1 MQMKTQQRVRTG
13 KLEQRVEQS
22 FGYLSLGKLAILAIT
37 RLSYSLSQIKS
48 GSHKSLHYHHRRL
61 QHQLS
66 CQLELQGALRPQ
78 LLGFAL
84 QACLTSSFEPSVF
97 RRKGDYS
104 KHYPFQM
111 SNFLTSQILIKK
123 FLVILRQEKTN
134 TLALAFPN
142 VKVLIHQYVEHVR
155 TLALLTHISATG
167 PNMTA
172 VKDGHRVTLTMTSP

>member
-1 MQMKTQQRVRTG
+1 
-13 KLEQRVEQS
+13 
-22 FGYLSLGKLAILAIT
+22 
-37 RLSYSLSQIKS
+37 
-48 GSHKSLHYHHRRL
+48 
-61 QHQLS
+61 
-66 CQLELQGALRPQ
+66 
-78 LLGFAL
+78 
-84 QACLTSSFEPSVF
+84 
-97 RRKGDYS
+97 
-104 KHYPFQM
+104 M

-142 VKVLIHQYVEHVR
+142 VKVLIHQSVEHVR